1 MVDGFINHE
10 QHGVRKMTKET
21 RIERKLWAEWDVTT
35 DAAELEKLRGA
46 FERLGLDHDPPVLVS
61 GLTQIQIDRLES
73 TFAENSPILSS
84 GKTWIVCD
92 TADDVQGFIDDRS
105 GMLCNSV
112 ELAMMNCYTD
122 MTDAQEA
129 FVERSVVGSMDAM
142 VRTLQK
148 ALR

>member
-1 MVDGFINHE
+1 
-10 QHGVRKMTKET
+10 MTNET

-35 DAAELEKLRGA
+35 DAAELEKLRDA
-46 FERLGLDHDPPVLVS
+46 FERLGLDQDPPVLVS

-73 TFAENSPILSS
+73 IFTENSPIISS
-84 GKTWIVCD
+84 GKTWIVCN
-92 TADDVQGFIDDRS
+92 TAADVQGFIDDRN

-129 FVERSVVGSMDAM
+129 FVERSVEGSMDAM
-142 VRTLQK
+142 VRTLRK
-148 ALR
+148 SLR

>member
-1 MVDGFINHE
+1 
-10 QHGVRKMTKET
+10 MTNET

-46 FERLGLDHDPPVLVS
+46 FERLGLDQDPPVLVS

-73 TFAENSPILSS
+73 IFTENSPILSS

-92 TADDVQGFIDDRS
+92 TADDVQGFIDDRN

-129 FVERSVVGSMDAM
+129 FVERSVEGSMDAM
-142 VRTLQK
+142 VRTLRK
-148 ALR
+148 SLR

>member
-1 MVDGFINHE
+1 
-10 QHGVRKMTKET
+10 MTNET

>member
-1 MVDGFINHE
+1 
-10 QHGVRKMTKET
+10 MTKET
-21 RIERKLWAEWDVTT
+21 RIERKLVEQWFVTN
-35 DAAELEKLRGA
+35 DAAELEKLRDA

-105 GMLCNSV
+105 GMADDAL
-112 ELAMMNCYTD
+112 ELARMNCYTD

-142 VRTLQK
+142 VRTLRK